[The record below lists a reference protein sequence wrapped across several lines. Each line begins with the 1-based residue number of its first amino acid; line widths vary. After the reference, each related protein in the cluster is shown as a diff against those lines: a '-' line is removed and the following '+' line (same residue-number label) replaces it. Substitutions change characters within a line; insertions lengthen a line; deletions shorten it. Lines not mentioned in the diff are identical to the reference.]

1 MLLLP
6 LPLQSA
12 TTTMAIWQHCDKA
25 AIPQQC
31 GRTVLLRRPSRAS
44 CHGRDGRRCGQS
56 AYLLGPS
63 VLPAALANGSWR
75 RACRRVY
82 LFPQA
87 AVRLPKRV
95 LLGVERRARVGRR
108 GRTVDAP
115 IDRGVFFFRPPQLS
129 PPFSTIRSP
138 PPSLHLP
145 FATQTIT
152 AVRWRVQEAPK
163 KRQRKGKEGTHKP
176 HTMSCLPPQSC
187 CAKVVF
193 HQGTPKGQIKKLC
206 GLECYVTENYSESA
220 KKFLFLFTDIYG
232 LGLVN
237 TLLVADRLGSCLDY
251 PVIVMDFL
259 QNDPY
264 VSGGAQTLDA
274 WLGAHTPEV
283 ITPILEKFFTAFK
296 SSFPDTTF
304 LAGIGYC
311 FGARY
316 LAPYLT
322 ADGLLHAG
330 AFAHPS
336 FVSEE
341 AFDAIRKPLLLSC
354 AEVDTIF
361 PREARF
367 KSEEILQKNKLHY
380 QFDIFSQVSHGFTV
394 RGDLSVP
401 EVKYAAE
408 KALTDQ
414 VLWFRYHDKSS
425 GTCGCKE

>member
-1 MLLLP
+1 MATLR
-6 LPLQSA
+6 QSSN
-12 TTTMAIWQHCDKA
+12 TTTVRPHCSVTSSLAGQLPWQRRKA
-25 AIPQQC
+25 VRPIGVSPRPLCFA
-31 GRTVLLRRPSRAS
+31 GRAGEWELAAGLPACLSFSASGGAPAKKGSFGCRAS
-44 CHGRDGRRCGQS
+44 STRRS
-56 AYLLGPS
+56 T
-63 VLPAALANGSWR
+63 
-75 RACRRVY
+75 
-82 LFPQA
+82 
-87 AVRLPKRV
+87 
-95 LLGVERRARVGRR
+95 
-108 GRTVDAP
+108 RTVDRRA
-115 IDRGVFFFRPPQLS
+115 DRPRSFLFPSPQLS
-129 PPFSTIRSP
+129 PPFSTIRSS

-145 FATQTIT
+145 FATRTIT

-163 KRQRKGKEGTHKP
+163 KRQRKGEEGTHKP

-193 HQGTPKGQIKKLC
+193 QQGTPKGQIKKLC

>member
-1 MLLLP
+1 MGVGGGP
-6 LPLQSA
+6 A
-12 TTTMAIWQHCDKA
+12 GVFIFFRK
-25 AIPQQC
+25 
-31 GRTVLLRRPSRAS
+31 RRCACRKGFFWAS
-44 CHGRDGRRCGQS
+44 SVGHASVDADGRSTRRSTAEFSFSVPPVIS
-56 AYLLGPS
+56 AILHYKK
-63 VLPAALANGSWR
+63 V
-75 RACRRVY
+75 
-82 LFPQA
+82 
-87 AVRLPKRV
+87 
-95 LLGVERRARVGRR
+95 
-108 GRTVDAP
+108 
-115 IDRGVFFFRPPQLS
+115 
-129 PPFSTIRSP
+129 

-145 FATQTIT
+145 FATQTIA

-237 TLLVADRLGSCLDY
+237 TQLVADRLGSCLDY

-311 FGARY
+311 FGARF

>member
-1 MLLLP
+1 ME
-6 LPLQSA
+6 SA
-12 TTTMAIWQHCDKA
+12 GSAEKTTEERK
-25 AIPQQC
+25 
-31 GRTVLLRRPSRAS
+31 RR
-44 CHGRDGRRCGQS
+44 H
-56 AYLLGPS
+56 
-63 VLPAALANGSWR
+63 
-75 RACRRVY
+75 
-82 LFPQA
+82 
-87 AVRLPKRV
+87 
-95 LLGVERRARVGRR
+95 
-108 GRTVDAP
+108 T
-115 IDRGVFFFRPPQLS
+115 
-129 PPFSTIRSP
+129 
-138 PPSLHLP
+138 
-145 FATQTIT
+145 
-152 AVRWRVQEAPK
+152 
-163 KRQRKGKEGTHKP
+163 P

-283 ITPILEKFFTAFK
+283 ITPILQKFFTAFK